1 MTMLIAADCE
11 LQPLGGDGP
20 GREADHACKRPH
32 GTVGDLLSLI
42 PAPATTKVTGDPFVT
57 LSPRAA
63 KAWLALFSHARAHGT
78 RLPLHVDPLRPDLTE
93 GHQYTLVTHWTVA
106 GLAHSM
112 GVNRDTAGKALKELI
127 DGGWVRREDP
137 RNRGQFGGIDY
148 CFTIPTAVT
157 CADKAKVAQG
167 LKKRGVEYRG
177 YALRA
182 AARVLTDEEI
192 KRVKQDIGLEI
203 ETEQADVA
211 GDEDKA
217 TELASMPLLRHRG
230 GE

>member
-1 MTMLIAADCE
+1 VESTITAIAIS
-11 LQPLGGDGP
+11 
-20 GREADHACKRPH
+20 EADHAGKRPH

-42 PAPATTKVTGDPFVT
+42 PAPAPGKMTGDPFVT
-57 LSPRAA
+57 LSGRGA
-63 KAWLALFSHARAHGT
+63 KAWLALFAHAQQHGMW
-78 RLPLHVDPLRPDLTE
+78 RPCRVDPLRPGLSEDHQSTLTA
-93 GHQYTLVTHWTVA
+93 HWTVA
-106 GLAHSM
+106 GLASAM
-112 GVNRDTAGKALKELI
+112 AVNRDTAGKALQELV
-127 DGGWVRREDP
+127 DGGWVRRENP
-137 RNRGQFGGIDY
+137 RNKGQFGGIDY

-177 YALRA
+177 YACRA